1 MDTPSSPT
9 EKILIDVLLI
19 KITLMGLDMRP
30 LGKPKPGYEKRFS
43 ELFNIFFREEEYP
56 KPTFWGKLFGK
67 KYPTE
72 EELTQEWFDIQI
84 PSYETIKAPC
94 VGRDKEADE
103 WAKERYH
110 EKYDDSDE
118 KPTFEEFMKHING
131 YYVIELAKELD
142 GVPKYISPMEDEN
155 VFRGE
160 FLRDCIDLF
169 GDDLVNEAWES
180 KTADEA
186 LDYGNRLMAVAE
198 AIAKKHNMEYLK
210 DQRMPPE
217 EDGKEPSELTA
228 LYVGDANFSTEEQL
242 HVVFS
247 LAKWLIFYGKN
258 GHGYHAYY

>member
-1 MDTPSSPT
+1 
-9 EKILIDVLLI
+9 
-19 KITLMGLDMRP
+19 MGLDMRP
-30 LGKPKPGYEKRFS
+30 LGKPKPGCEERFS
-43 ELFNIFFREEEYP
+43 ELFEIFFRGEELP

-72 EELTQEWFDIQI
+72 EELKQEWFDIQI
-84 PSYETIKAPC
+84 PSYETIKAPR

-103 WAKERYH
+103 WAKERYQ
-110 EKYDDSDE
+110 EKYDNAEE
-118 KPTFEEFMKHING
+118 KPTFEEYMKHVNG
-131 YYVIELAKELD
+131 YYVISLAKELD

-160 FLRDCIDLF
+160 FLRDCIDLI
-169 GDDLVNEAWES
+169 GEDLVSEAWKS
-180 KTADEA
+180 KTAEEA

-198 AIAKKHNMEYLK
+198 AIAKEHNMEYLK

-217 EDGKEPSELTA
+217 EEGT
-228 LYVGDANFSTEEQL
+228 TEEQL
-242 HVVFS
+242 HIVFS